1 MRSANGEGYEQIQR
15 CPSKILSTRLN
26 RVKGVYKR
34 KCLRFTDKAVTVD
47 DVIHVLVV
55 VGLPFALCLA
65 HEGTC
70 FPGL

>member
-34 KCLRFTDKAVTVD
+34 KCLRFTDKAVTVGIYENSSSGMVYID
-47 DVIHVLVV
+47 
-55 VGLPFALCLA
+55 
-65 HEGTC
+65 
-70 FPGL
+70 